1 MFLCSVFGRI
11 HLPFCRH
18 LDGRWWFSCLA
29 CCVGFIFCLALLL
42 MPCTLT
48 LRSLISFLL
57 FSCPY
62 SANIWFIDFYLRT
75 YLFEVE
81 WHSFYLCLFSHLLF
95 FSVHLAHILL
105 PCSSQDHPPVLQVHR
120 RILLISCVLEKGLS
134 WAFSP
139 LKSPLGRFLSD
150 TAISCS
156 HFISSFFFL
165 SHNFSLGDEIK
176 TIAHALESFSF
187 LSGRH
192 PPVSM

>member
-1 MFLCSVFGRI
+1 MV
-11 HLPFCRH
+11 
-18 LDGRWWFSCLA
+18 DGRFLVSPAVW
-29 CCVGFIFCLALLL
+29 GFIFCLALLL

-48 LRSLISFLL
+48 LRSFISFLL

-62 SANIWFIDFYLRT
+62 SANIWFTDFYLCT
-75 YLFEVE
+75 HLFEVE
-81 WHSFYLCLFSHLLF
+81 WHSFYLCLLSQLLF
-95 FSVHLAHILL
+95 FSVHLAHIPL
-105 PCSSQDHPPVLQVHR
+105 PCSSPDHPPVLQVHR
-120 RILLISCVLEKGLS
+120 RILLISCVLKKGLS

-139 LKSPLGRFLSD
+139 LIKCPLGRFLSD

-176 TIAHALESFSF
+176 TAHGLESFRF
-187 LSGRH
+187 LSGRY